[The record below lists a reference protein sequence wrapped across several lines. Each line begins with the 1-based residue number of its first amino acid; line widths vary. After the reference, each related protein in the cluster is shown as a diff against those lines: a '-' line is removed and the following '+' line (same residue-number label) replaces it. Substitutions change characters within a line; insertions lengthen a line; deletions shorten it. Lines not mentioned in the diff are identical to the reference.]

1 METIQRAQNKEE
13 MDNRAGDVMESGQ
26 KAWWQH
32 LGQAGHWEGHCAK
45 VRDELGPEQ
54 EFQELV
60 TQGAAWKEYFGQRDR

>member
-1 METIQRAQNKEE
+1 

-32 LGQAGHWEGHCAK
+32 LGQAGHWEGHSAK

-54 EFQELV
+54 EV
-60 TQGAAWKEYFGQRDR
+60 GAGHTGSLEGVFWTEGQIRGKSQRQS